1 MAKHKQWELL
11 TTAPDQL
18 TAEIWLDILIQNDIP
33 AMINP
38 RDAISFMG
46 VSSLPCR
53 IMVAYGYRQKAQEIL
68 DSLQP
73 PAEEPTD
80 DEERPSNR
88 T

>member
-1 MAKHKQWELL
+1 MAKKKNWELL

-18 TAEIWLDILIQNDIP
+18 TAEIWTDILIQNGIP

-38 RDAISFMG
+38 QDTISFMG

-53 IMVAYGYRQKAQEIL
+53 IMVAYGHRQQAQEIL
-68 DSLQP
+68 DSLK

-80 DEERPSNR
+80 DQERPSNR

>member
-1 MAKHKQWELL
+1 MAKNKQWLLL

-18 TAEIWLDILIQNDIP
+18 TAEIWKDILVQNGIP

-38 RDAISFMG
+38 RDAVSFMG

>member
-1 MAKHKQWELL
+1 MAKNKQWELL

-18 TAEIWLDILIQNDIP
+18 TAEIWTDILTQNGIP

-38 RDAISFMG
+38 RDTISFMG

-53 IMVAYGYRQKAQEIL
+53 IMVAYGYRQQAQEIL

-73 PAEEPTD
+73 PAEEQN
-80 DEERPSNR
+80 DEDQRASPGS
-88 T
+88 

>member
-1 MAKHKQWELL
+1 MAKKEQWLLL

-18 TAEIWLDILIQNDIP
+18 TAEIWKDILIQNGIP

>member
-1 MAKHKQWELL
+1 MAKKKQWLLL

-18 TAEIWLDILIQNDIP
+18 TAEIWKDILIQNGIP

-80 DEERPSNR
+80 EEERPSNR